1 MLSHNRTTKNSN
13 RRKMMENDK
22 QNTSTLSRRSFLKT
36 AGGAA
41 AVAGLATTGVALTPW
56 KAEAAALPKKWDE
69 TYDVVVIGSGFAGL
83 AAAYEAK
90 KAGAS
95 VVVFE
100 KMRTPGGNS
109 IINGGVVS
117 AAGSPLQAKEGIQDS
132 PELLLKDMLAAGLHL
147 NHVEL
152 AKMVAYQSNETVQ
165 WTINELGVQY
175 KDKCTQEGGHSVP
188 RMYSTYNQSGGAIV
202 QKQLA
207 KLKDLG
213 VSPKLQS
220 YLTQIYR
227 DADGRVKGIQIR
239 EKYVFP
245 NANSGTL
252 KNIKARKAVVLATG
266 GFGNDAAFRMIQ
278 DPRLTAEFPSTN
290 QAGAT
295 SEALREAL
303 RIGGTPLQL
312 SWIQLGPWG
321 SPDEQGM
328 GLSPFFAQLL
338 GAMYGLWVDTLTGKR
353 FVNELADRKIRADA
367 IIRVG
372 NKCIAFTDAA
382 GYAYGQKAIAEAL
395 PKLMERGV
403 VKKYETLEDMAA
415 AYNVPVGALKETIE
429 KWNKSVLAGKD
440 EEWGRY
446 LQKNQKP
453 LGPGPWYALRLTPKI
468 HHTMGGLHINT
479 KAQALDVMS
488 DQPIAGLYAAGEVS
502 GGVHGAVRL
511 GSCATLDCL
520 IFGRIAGQ
528 NAAKDKSWS

>member
-1 MLSHNRTTKNSN
+1 MTKEKTPD
-13 RRKMMENDK
+13 RA
-22 QNTSTLSRRSFLKT
+22 LSRRSFLKT

-41 AVAGLATTGVALTPW
+41 AVAGLATSGVALAPW
-56 KAEAAALPKKWDE
+56 KAEAATLPKKWDE

-95 VVVFE
+95 VVILE

-132 PELLLKDMLAAGLHL
+132 PELLLKDMLRAGLNL

-207 KLKDLG
+207 KLAELG
-213 VSPKLQS
+213 VRPKTQAH
-220 YLTQIYR
+220 LTQIYR
-227 DADGRVKGIQIR
+227 DADGRVKGVQIR
-239 EKYVFP
+239 DKYVFP
-245 NANSGTL
+245 KANSGSL

-266 GFGNDAAFRMIQ
+266 GFGNDVAFRMIQ

-290 QAGAT
+290 QPGAT
-295 SEALREAL
+295 AEALREAL
-303 RIGGTPLQL
+303 RIGSTPLQL

-367 IIRVG
+367 IIKAG

-403 VKKYETLEDMAA
+403 VKKYDTLEDMAA
-415 AYNVPVGALKETIE
+415 AYNIPVEPLKETIE

-446 LQKNQKP
+446 LQRNQKP

-479 KAQALDVMS
+479 KAQAMDVMT
-488 DQPIAGLYAAGEVS
+488 DQPISGLYAAGEVT

-528 NAAKDKSWS
+528 NAAAEKNWG

>member
-1 MLSHNRTTKNSN
+1 MVED
-13 RRKMMENDK
+13 RKDHK
-22 QNTSTLSRRSFLKT
+22 SLSRRNFLKT

-41 AVAGLATTGVALTPW
+41 AVAGLAASGVALTPW
-56 KAEAAALPKKWDE
+56 TAEAAKLPKKWDE

-95 VVVFE
+95 VVVLE

-117 AAGSPLQAKEGIQDS
+117 AAGSPMEAKEGVQDS
-132 PELLLKDMLAAGLHL
+132 PELLLKDMLTAGLNL

-152 AKMVAYQSNETVQ
+152 AKMVAYQSNDTVQ
-165 WTINELGVQY
+165 WTINELGVKY
-175 KDKCTQEGGHSVP
+175 KDKLSQEGGHSVP
-188 RMYSTYNQSGGAIV
+188 RMYSTYNQSGSAIV
-202 QKQLA
+202 TQQLV
-207 KLKDLG
+207 KLKELG
-213 VSPKLQS
+213 VVPKTQTL
-220 YLTQIYR
+220 LTQIYR
-227 DADGRVKGIQIR
+227 DSDGRVKGIQIR
-239 EKYVFP
+239 EKYAFP
-245 NANSGTL
+245 KEDSGKI

-266 GFGNDAAFRMIQ
+266 GFGNDVAFRTIQ
-278 DPRLTAEFPSTN
+278 DPRLVTEFPSTN
-290 QAGAT
+290 QPGAT
-295 SEALREAL
+295 AEALREAL
-303 RIGGTPLQL
+303 RVGCTPVQL

-321 SPDEQGM
+321 SPDEKGM
-328 GLSPFFAQLL
+328 GLSPFFAQLCC
-338 GAMYGLWVDTLTGKR
+338 AMYGLWVDTKTGKR

-382 GYAYGQKAIAEAL
+382 GYAFGQKAIAEAM
-395 PKLMERGV
+395 PKLIERGV
-403 VKKYETLEDMAA
+403 VKKYETIEDMAA
-415 AYNVPVGALKETIE
+415 AHNCPVAPLKETIE
-429 KWNKSVLAGKD
+429 KFNKGVLAGKD

-453 LGPGPWYALRLTPKI
+453 LGPGPWYALRLTPKV
-468 HHTMGGLHINT
+468 HHTMGGVNMNT
-479 KAQALDVMS
+479 KAQATDVMT
-488 DQPIAGLYAAGEVS
+488 DKPIPGLYAAGEVT

-528 NAAKDKSWS
+528 NAAAEKNWG